1 MPSRQMDF
9 QFSGAELCAMM
20 ERVSDRV
27 GRVPKDKLEA
37 ALVEQFPDER
47 ERKIARTTIIVLAKC
62 YDAKR
67 DYEDVQKVIVWRDAA
82 GKPNDIQIEFG
93 RRRG

>member
-37 ALVEQFPDER
+37 ALVEQFPDKR
-47 ERKIARTTIIVLAKC
+47 ERKVARATIIVLVKC

-67 DYEDVQKVIVWRDAA
+67 DYEDVKKVIVWRDAD

-93 RRRG
+93 RRRS